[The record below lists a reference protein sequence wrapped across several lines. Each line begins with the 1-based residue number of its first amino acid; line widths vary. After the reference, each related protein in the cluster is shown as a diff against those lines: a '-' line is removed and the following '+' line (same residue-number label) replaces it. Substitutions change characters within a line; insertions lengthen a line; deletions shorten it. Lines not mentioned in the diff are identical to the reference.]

1 MLNCMYYFYHLRMHV
16 CVYWID
22 EDLNEVHQS
31 RKSQYQMLLNLLNS
45 FIDEAFYWTWP
56 LHYVCYEFYMK
67 NL

>member
-1 MLNCMYYFYHLRMHV
+1 MHV